1 MQFLDSMQV
10 LQQQRMKILLR
21 EPLLE
26 VEEVEV
32 TEEAEEAEEAEVE
45 EANPEVAKEKRKN
58 KETPL
63 QEEEEEVN
71 LESNWLTMT
80 SPP

>member
-1 MQFLDSMQV
+1 MPV
-10 LQQQRMKILLR
+10 LQQLKTKNSKR

-26 VEEVEV
+26 VEE
-32 TEEAEEAEEAEVE
+32 AEAEEAEVE
-45 EANPEVAKEKRKN
+45 EANPEVAKETGKN
-58 KETPL
+58 KENKP

>member
-26 VEEVEV
+26 VDEAEVI
-32 TEEAEEAEEAEVE
+32 EEAEEAEAEVE

>member
-32 TEEAEEAEEAEVE
+32 AEEAEEAEVE

-58 KETPL
+58 KEMLL

-71 LESNWLTMT
+71 PESNWLTLT